1 MKALFFGLN
10 ARERLMALLALGILA
25 FLWVTAAYGRVN
37 EVWAN
42 WTDLEKKAAFHR
54 ARFAEEKK
62 IRADVAIAVQGL
74 DEGRGYDK
82 ARLVAEAFAAA
93 KEAGLT
99 PSTEAPTTV
108 KAGRFAVHSL
118 QMTCRKADM
127 GSLVKFYEA
136 IRPRAPYLALGNL
149 TIQSDRGKDATI
161 TINMQVTALE
171 LIGAAP
177 TPVAPVT
184 PTAPTAPATGDK
196 PAGETAAPAKVEG
209 PAPAVETKPATAE
222 TKPADASAPV
232 KTEAAAPAKTEA
244 APAAT
249 EIKPAATTVPATT
262 AAAVEAKPAAT
273 TAPATST
280 TPAAAEAK

>member
-1 MKALFFGLN
+1 
-10 ARERLMALLALGILA
+10 
-25 FLWVTAAYGRVN
+25 
-37 EVWAN
+37 
-42 WTDLEKKAAFHR
+42 
-54 ARFAEEKK
+54 
-62 IRADVAIAVQGL
+62 VAIAVQGL

-177 TPVAPVT
+177 TPVAPAT
-184 PTAPTAPATGDK
+184 PTAPAAPATGDK
-196 PAGETAAPAKVEG
+196 PAGDTAAPVKVEG
-209 PAPAVETKPATAE
+209 PAPAVETKPTTTE

-232 KTEAAAPAKTEA
+232 KTEAAVPAKTEAAPAKTEA

-249 EIKPAATTVPATT
+249 EIKPAATTAPATPAAPATT
-262 AAAVEAKPAAT
+262 EAK
-273 TAPATST
+273 
-280 TPAAAEAK
+280 

>member
-184 PTAPTAPATGDK
+184 PTAPATGDK
-196 PAGETAAPAKVEG
+196 PAGETAAPAKAEG
-209 PAPAVETKPATAE
+209 AAPAVETKPATPEA
-222 TKPADASAPV
+222 KPADASAPV
-232 KTEAAAPAKTEA
+232 KTEAGAPVKTEAAPAAPEIKPAKTEA
-244 APAAT
+244 AP
-249 EIKPAATTVPATT
+249 
-262 AAAVEAKPAAT
+262 VEAKPAAT
-273 TAPATST
+273 TAPAT
-280 TPAAAEAK
+280 PAAPATTEAK

>member
-37 EVWAN
+37 DVWAN
-42 WTDLEKKAAFHR
+42 WQDLEKKASFHR

-161 TINMQVTALE
+161 TINMQITALE

-184 PTAPTAPATGDK
+184 PAAPATGDKPTGDKPTGDK
-196 PAGETAAPAKVEG
+196 PAGETAAPAKTEG
-209 PAPAVETKPATAE
+209 AKPATEA
-222 TKPADASAPV
+222 TKPTTEPGAPAKVEASAPAKTDASAPV
-232 KTEAAAPAKTEA
+232 KAESVPAKTEA
-244 APAAT
+244 A
-249 EIKPAATTVPATT
+249 K
-262 AAAVEAKPAAT
+262 
-273 TAPATST
+273 
-280 TPAAAEAK
+280 

>member
-62 IRADVAIAVQGL
+62 IRADVAVAVQGL

-161 TINMQVTALE
+161 TVNMQITALE

-184 PTAPTAPATGDK
+184 PTVPAAPATGDQ
-196 PAGETAAPAKVEG
+196 PAGETTAPVKVEG
-209 PAPAVETKPATAE
+209 PAPAVETKPATTE
-222 TKPADASAPV
+222 TKPADASTPV
-232 KTEAAAPAKTEA
+232 KTENATPAAATPAAPATTEA
-244 APAAT
+244 VAPAKVEAVPAAT
-249 EIKPAATTVPATT
+249 EIKPAAT
-262 AAAVEAKPAAT
+262 EAK
-273 TAPATST
+273 
-280 TPAAAEAK
+280 

>member
-184 PTAPTAPATGDK
+184 PTAPATGDK
-196 PAGETAAPAKVEG
+196 PAGETAAPAKAEG
-209 PAPAVETKPATAE
+209 AAPAVETKPATPEA
-222 TKPADASAPV
+222 KPADASAPV
-232 KTEAAAPAKTEA
+232 KTEAGAPVKTEA
-244 APAAT
+244 APAAP
-249 EIKPAATTVPATT
+249 EIKPAKTEDAP
-262 AAAVEAKPAAT
+262 VEAKPAAT
-273 TAPATST
+273 TAPAT
-280 TPAAAEAK
+280 PAAPATTEAK

>member
-37 EVWAN
+37 DVWAN
-42 WTDLEKKAAFHR
+42 WQDLEKKASFHR

-161 TINMQVTALE
+161 TINMQITALE

-184 PTAPTAPATGDK
+184 PAAPATGDK
-196 PAGETAAPAKVEG
+196 PAGETAAPAKTEG
-209 PAPAVETKPATAE
+209 AKPSPTEATKPTTETTAPAKTEIPAPAKTDAPATAAEIKPATTE
-222 TKPADASAPV
+222 VKPADASVPV
-232 KTEAAAPAKTEA
+232 KAEVAPAKTEA
-244 APAAT
+244 V
-249 EIKPAATTVPATT
+249 K
-262 AAAVEAKPAAT
+262 
-273 TAPATST
+273 
-280 TPAAAEAK
+280 

>member
-10 ARERLMALLALGILA
+10 ARERLMALLALGTLA

-62 IRADVAIAVQGL
+62 IRADVAVAVQGL

-161 TINMQVTALE
+161 TVSMQITALE

-184 PTAPTAPATGDK
+184 PTVPAAPATGDQ
-196 PAGETAAPAKVEG
+196 PAGETTAPVKVEG
-209 PAPAVETKPATAE
+209 PAPAVETKPATTE
-222 TKPADASAPV
+222 TKPADASTPV
-232 KTEAAAPAKTEA
+232 KTENATPAAATPAAPATTEA
-244 APAAT
+244 VAPAKVEAVPAAT
-249 EIKPAATTVPATT
+249 EIKPAAV
-262 AAAVEAKPAAT
+262 
-273 TAPATST
+273 TAPATT
-280 TPAAAEAK
+280 EAK

>member
-10 ARERLMALLALGILA
+10 ARERLMALLALGTLA

-62 IRADVAIAVQGL
+62 IRADVAVAVQGL

-161 TINMQVTALE
+161 TINMQITALE

-184 PTAPTAPATGDK
+184 PTVPAAPATGDK
-196 PAGETAAPAKVEG
+196 PAGETAAPVKAEG
-209 PAPAVETKPATAE
+209 PAPAVETKPATTE
-222 TKPADASAPV
+222 TKPADASTPV
-232 KTEAAAPAKTEA
+232 KTENAAPAATTQAAPATTAAVAPAKVEA
-244 APAAT
+244 VPAAT
-249 EIKPAATTVPATT
+249 EIKPAAV
-262 AAAVEAKPAAT
+262 
-273 TAPATST
+273 TAPATT
-280 TPAAAEAK
+280 EAK

>member
-196 PAGETAAPAKVEG
+196 PAGETAAPA
-209 PAPAVETKPATAE
+209 VETKPATAE
-222 TKPADASAPV
+222 TKSADASAPV

-249 EIKPAATTVPATT
+249 EIKPAAPAVTTVAPATP
-262 AAAVEAKPAAT
+262 AAPVEAKPAAT
-273 TAPATST
+273 TAPATT
-280 TPAAAEAK
+280 EAK

>member
-177 TPVAPVT
+177 APVAPVT
-184 PTAPTAPATGDK
+184 PTAPAAPVTGDK
-196 PAGETAAPAKVEG
+196 PAGETAAPVKTEG
-209 PAPAVETKPATAE
+209 AAPAAETKPATTE
-222 TKPADASAPV
+222 TKPADASAPEKTETVAPV
-232 KTEAAAPAKTEA
+232 KTETAGPAKAEAAPAKTEA
-244 APAAT
+244 APSA
-249 EIKPAATTVPATT
+249 P
-262 AAAVEAKPAAT
+262 VEAKPAAT
-273 TAPATST
+273 TAPATT
-280 TPAAAEAK
+280 EAK

>member
-10 ARERLMALLALGILA
+10 ARERLMALLALGTLA

-62 IRADVAIAVQGL
+62 IRADVAVAVQGL

-161 TINMQVTALE
+161 TVNMQITALE

-184 PTAPTAPATGDK
+184 PTVPAAPAT
-196 PAGETAAPAKVEG
+196 GETAAPVKVEG
-209 PAPAVETKPATAE
+209 PAPAVETKPATTE
-222 TKPADASAPV
+222 TKPADASTPV
-232 KTEAAAPAKTEA
+232 KTENATPAAATPAAPATTEA
-244 APAAT
+244 VAPAKVEAVPAAT
-249 EIKPAATTVPATT
+249 EIKPAAV
-262 AAAVEAKPAAT
+262 
-273 TAPATST
+273 TAPATT
-280 TPAAAEAK
+280 EAK

>member
-62 IRADVAIAVQGL
+62 IRADVAEAVKGL

-82 ARLVAEAFAAA
+82 ARLVAEAYAAA
-93 KEAGLT
+93 KEAGLS

-108 KAGRFAVHSL
+108 KAGRFSVHSL
-118 QMTCRKADM
+118 QMSCRKADM
-127 GSLVKFYEA
+127 ASLVKFYEA
-136 IRPRAPYLALGNL
+136 IRPRAPYLAMGNL
-149 TIQSDRGKDATI
+149 TIQSDRGKDATV
-161 TINMQVTALE
+161 TLNMQITALE

-177 TPVAPVT
+177 VPV
-184 PTAPTAPATGDK
+184 APTAPATGEK
-196 PAGETAAPAKVEG
+196 PAGETAAPT
-209 PAPAVETKPATAE
+209 APATTEGAAPVKTEAAKPAATEAKPATATAAPTE
-222 TKPADASAPV
+222 AKPADATTPA
-232 KTEAAAPAKTEA
+232 KTEAAAPAKVEAAAPAAPA

-249 EIKPAATTVPATT
+249 
-262 AAAVEAKPAAT
+262 
-273 TAPATST
+273 APAPN
-280 TPAAAEAK
+280 TPAAK

>member
-10 ARERLMALLALGILA
+10 ARERLMALLALGTLA

-62 IRADVAIAVQGL
+62 IRADVAVAVQGL

-161 TINMQVTALE
+161 TVNMQITALE

-184 PTAPTAPATGDK
+184 PTVPAAPATGDQ
-196 PAGETAAPAKVEG
+196 PAGETTAPVKVEG
-209 PAPAVETKPATAE
+209 PAPAVETKPATTE
-222 TKPADASAPV
+222 TKPADASTPV
-232 KTEAAAPAKTEA
+232 KTENATPATATPAAPATTAAVAPAKVEA
-244 APAAT
+244 VPAAT
-249 EIKPAATTVPATT
+249 EIKPAAV
-262 AAAVEAKPAAT
+262 
-273 TAPATST
+273 TAPATT
-280 TPAAAEAK
+280 EAK

>member
-62 IRADVAIAVQGL
+62 IRADVAVAVQGL

-161 TINMQVTALE
+161 TVNMQITALE

-184 PTAPTAPATGDK
+184 PTVPAAPATGDQ
-196 PAGETAAPAKVEG
+196 PAGETAAPVKVEG
-209 PAPAVETKPATAE
+209 PAPAVETKPATTE
-222 TKPADASAPV
+222 TKPADASTPV
-232 KTEAAAPAKTEA
+232 KTENATPAAATPAAPATTEA
-244 APAAT
+244 VAPAKVEAVPAAT
-249 EIKPAATTVPATT
+249 EIKPAAV
-262 AAAVEAKPAAT
+262 
-273 TAPATST
+273 TAPATT
-280 TPAAAEAK
+280 EAK

>member
-62 IRADVAIAVQGL
+62 IRADVAVAVQGL

-161 TINMQVTALE
+161 TVNMQITALE

-184 PTAPTAPATGDK
+184 PTVPAAPATGDK
-196 PAGETAAPAKVEG
+196 PAGETAAPVKAEG
-209 PAPAVETKPATAE
+209 PAPAVETKPATTE
-222 TKPADASAPV
+222 TKPADASTPV
-232 KTEAAAPAKTEA
+232 KTENATPAAATPAAPATTAAVAPAKVEA
-244 APAAT
+244 VPAAT
-249 EIKPAATTVPATT
+249 EIKPAAV
-262 AAAVEAKPAAT
+262 
-273 TAPATST
+273 TAPATT
-280 TPAAAEAK
+280 EAK

>member
-62 IRADVAIAVQGL
+62 IRADVAVAVQGL

-161 TINMQVTALE
+161 TVNMQITALE

-184 PTAPTAPATGDK
+184 PTVPAAPATGDQ
-196 PAGETAAPAKVEG
+196 PAGETTAPVKVEG
-209 PAPAVETKPATAE
+209 PAPAVETKPATTE
-222 TKPADASAPV
+222 TKPADASTPV
-232 KTEAAAPAKTEA
+232 KTENATPATATPAAPATTEA
-244 APAAT
+244 VAPAKVEAVPAAT
-249 EIKPAATTVPATT
+249 EIKPAAV
-262 AAAVEAKPAAT
+262 
-273 TAPATST
+273 TAPATT
-280 TPAAAEAK
+280 EAK

>member
-10 ARERLMALLALGILA
+10 ARERLMALLALAILA

-42 WTDLEKKAAFHR
+42 WQDLEKKAAFHR

-62 IRADVAIAVQGL
+62 IRADVAVAVQGL

-127 GSLVKFYEA
+127 ASLVKFYEA

-161 TINMQVTALE
+161 TVNMQVTALE

-177 TPVAPVT
+177 TPVAP
-184 PTAPTAPATGDK
+184 ATGDK
-196 PAGETAAPAKVEG
+196 PATEAVAPAKTEI
-209 PAPAVETKPATAE
+209 PAPAKTDAPATEAKPAPTEATKPATESGAPAKTEAPATAAE
-222 TKPADASAPV
+222 IKPATTEVKPADASAPV
-232 KTEAAAPAKTEA
+232 KTEVAPAKTEA
-244 APAAT
+244 A
-249 EIKPAATTVPATT
+249 K
-262 AAAVEAKPAAT
+262 
-273 TAPATST
+273 
-280 TPAAAEAK
+280 

>member
-1 MKALFFGLN
+1 MKTLFFGLN

-62 IRADVAIAVQGL
+62 IRAEVAIAVQGL

-127 GSLVKFYEA
+127 ASLVKFYEA

-149 TIQSDRGKDATI
+149 TIQSDRGKEATV
-161 TINMQVTALE
+161 TVNMQVTALE

-177 TPVAPVT
+177 TPVAPT
-184 PTAPTAPATGDK
+184 PPTTGEKPATEGAAPATT
-196 PAGETAAPAKVEG
+196 ETV
-209 PAPAVETKPATAE
+209 KPATE
-222 TKPADASAPV
+222 T
-232 KTEAAAPAKTEA
+232 AAPAKTEA
-244 APAAT
+244 VAPAKTEVPALAKPGAPAT
-249 EIKPAATTVPATT
+249 ETKPAAAP
-262 AAAVEAKPAAT
+262 EAKPAA
-273 TAPATST
+273 ATEGA
-280 TPAAAEAK
+280 TPAAKTEAPAAPKTEAAK

>member
-184 PTAPTAPATGDK
+184 PTAPATGDK
-196 PAGETAAPAKVEG
+196 PAGETAAPAKAEG
-209 PAPAVETKPATAE
+209 AAPAVETKPVTPEA
-222 TKPADASAPV
+222 KPADASAPV
-232 KTEAAAPAKTEA
+232 KTEAATPVKTEA
-244 APAAT
+244 GQAAT
-249 EIKPAATTVPATT
+249 EIKPAKTET
-262 AAAVEAKPAAT
+262 AQIGRAHV
-273 TAPATST
+273 
-280 TPAAAEAK
+280 

>member
-10 ARERLMALLALGILA
+10 ARERLMALLALAILA
-25 FLWVTAAYGRVN
+25 FLWVTAAYARVN
-37 EVWAN
+37 DVWAN
-42 WTDLEKKAAFHR
+42 WTDLEKKASFHR

-62 IRADVAIAVQGL
+62 IRAEVAVAVQGL

-127 GSLVKFYEA
+127 GSLVKFYET

-149 TIQSDRGKDATI
+149 TIQSDRGKDATV
-161 TINMQVTALE
+161 TVNMQVTALE

-177 TPVAPVT
+177 TPVAP
-184 PTAPTAPATGDK
+184 AAGDK
-196 PAGETAAPAKVEG
+196 PATEGAAPGKTETPGAPTTETKPATEGATPVKNETVPPAKTDSTPAAPATT
-209 PAPAVETKPATAE
+209 PAVIETKPATATPAAPAVTTPTPAPAAPAAE
-222 TKPADASAPV
+222 TKPA
-232 KTEAAAPAKTEA
+232 
-244 APAAT
+244 
-249 EIKPAATTVPATT
+249 
-262 AAAVEAKPAAT
+262 
-273 TAPATST
+273 ATST
-280 TPAAAEAK
+280 AEPAAK

>member
-10 ARERLMALLALGILA
+10 ARERLMALVALSTLA

-62 IRADVAIAVQGL
+62 IRADVAVAVQGL

-196 PAGETAAPAKVEG
+196 PAGETAAPA
-209 PAPAVETKPATAE
+209 VETKPATAE
-222 TKPADASAPV
+222 TKSADASAPV

-249 EIKPAATTVPATT
+249 EIKPAAPAVTTVAPATP
-262 AAAVEAKPAAT
+262 AAPVEAKPAAT
-273 TAPATST
+273 TAPATT
-280 TPAAAEAK
+280 EAK

>member
-136 IRPRAPYLALGNL
+136 IRPRAPYPALGNL

-184 PTAPTAPATGDK
+184 PTAPAAPATGDK
-196 PAGETAAPAKVEG
+196 PAGETAAPVKVEG
-209 PAPAVETKPATAE
+209 PAPAVETKPATTE
-222 TKPADASAPV
+222 TKPADASTPV
-232 KTEAAAPAKTEA
+232 KTENATPAAATPAAPATTEVVA
-244 APAAT
+244 PAKVEAVPAAT
-249 EIKPAATTVPATT
+249 EIKPAAV
-262 AAAVEAKPAAT
+262 
-273 TAPATST
+273 TAPATT
-280 TPAAAEAK
+280 EAK

>member
-1 MKALFFGLN
+1 MHPLIRQYYQTFNSGD
-10 ARERLMALLALGILA
+10 REALLALGILA

-184 PTAPTAPATGDK
+184 PTAPATGDK
-196 PAGETAAPAKVEG
+196 PAGETAAPAKAEG
-209 PAPAVETKPATAE
+209 AAPAVETKPATPEA
-222 TKPADASAPV
+222 KPADASAPV
-232 KTEAAAPAKTEA
+232 KTEAATPVKTEAAQAATEIKPAKTEA
-244 APAAT
+244 AP
-249 EIKPAATTVPATT
+249 
-262 AAAVEAKPAAT
+262 VEAKPAAT
-273 TAPATST
+273 TAPAT
-280 TPAAAEAK
+280 PAAPATTEAK

>member
-42 WTDLEKKAAFHR
+42 WQDLEKKAAFHR

-62 IRADVAIAVQGL
+62 IRADVAVAVQGL

-127 GSLVKFYEA
+127 ASLVKFYEA

-161 TINMQVTALE
+161 TVNMQVTALE

-177 TPVAPVT
+177 TPVAPTTVT
-184 PTAPTAPATGDK
+184 PTTGGDK
-196 PAGETAAPAKVEG
+196 PATEGAAPVTTEGAKPG
-209 PAPAVETKPATAE
+209 PTEATKPATESGAPAKAE
-222 TKPADASAPV
+222 VSAPAKTEAPATAAEIKPATTEVKPADASAPV
-232 KTEAAAPAKTEA
+232 KTEVAPAKTEA
-244 APAAT
+244 A
-249 EIKPAATTVPATT
+249 K
-262 AAAVEAKPAAT
+262 
-273 TAPATST
+273 
-280 TPAAAEAK
+280 

>member
-1 MKALFFGLN
+1 MKTLFFGLN

-62 IRADVAIAVQGL
+62 IRAEVAIAVQGL

-127 GSLVKFYEA
+127 ASLVKFYEA

-149 TIQSDRGKDATI
+149 TIQSDRGKDATV
-161 TINMQVTALE
+161 TVNMQVTALE

-177 TPVAPVT
+177 TPVAPT
-184 PTAPTAPATGDK
+184 PPATGDK
-196 PAGETAAPAKVEG
+196 PATGEKPATEGAAPATT
-209 PAPAVETKPATAE
+209 ETVKPATE
-222 TKPADASAPV
+222 T
-232 KTEAAAPAKTEA
+232 AAPAKTEA
-244 APAAT
+244 VAPAKTEVPAPAKPDAPATETKPAAAAEGATPAAKTEAPAAPKT
-249 EIKPAATTVPATT
+249 EAA
-262 AAAVEAKPAAT
+262 K
-273 TAPATST
+273 
-280 TPAAAEAK
+280 

>member
-10 ARERLMALLALGILA
+10 ARERLMALAALGILA
-25 FLWVTAAYGRVN
+25 FLWVTAAYGRVSD
-37 EVWAN
+37 VWAN

-62 IRADVAIAVQGL
+62 IRAEVAVAVQGL

-136 IRPRAPYLALGNL
+136 IRPRAPYLAMGNL
-149 TIQSDRGKDATI
+149 TIQSDRGKEATVTVNI
-161 TINMQVTALE
+161 QVTALE

-177 TPVAPVT
+177 TPVAPAKTET
-184 PTAPTAPATGDK
+184 PTVTTGGEGAK
-196 PAGETAAPAKVEG
+196 PAGETAAPATTAPTAPTAEG
-209 PAPAVETKPATAE
+209 AKPAVEIKPTTESKPAATEA
-222 TKPADASAPV
+222 KPADAPAPVKSEAVAPV
-232 KTEAAAPAKTEA
+232 KTEAT
-244 APAAT
+244 APAA
-249 EIKPAATTVPATT
+249 K
-262 AAAVEAKPAAT
+262 
-273 TAPATST
+273 
-280 TPAAAEAK
+280 

>member
-184 PTAPTAPATGDK
+184 PTAPATGDK
-196 PAGETAAPAKVEG
+196 PAGETAAPAKAEG
-209 PAPAVETKPATAE
+209 AAPAVETKPVTPEA
-222 TKPADASAPV
+222 KPADASAPV
-232 KTEAAAPAKTEA
+232 KTESAVPAKTET
-244 APAAT
+244 APAA
-249 EIKPAATTVPATT
+249 P
-262 AAAVEAKPAAT
+262 VEAKPAAT
-273 TAPATST
+273 TAPATPVAPAT
-280 TPAAAEAK
+280 TEAK

>member
-10 ARERLMALLALGILA
+10 ARERLMALLALGTLA

-62 IRADVAIAVQGL
+62 IRADVAVAVQGL

-108 KAGRFAVHSL
+108 KAGPFAVHSL

-161 TINMQVTALE
+161 TVNMQITALE

-184 PTAPTAPATGDK
+184 PTVPAAPATGDQ
-196 PAGETAAPAKVEG
+196 PAGETAAPVKVEG
-209 PAPAVETKPATAE
+209 PAPAVETKPATTE
-222 TKPADASAPV
+222 TKPADASTPV
-232 KTEAAAPAKTEA
+232 KTENATPAAATPAAPATTEA
-244 APAAT
+244 VAPAKVEAVPAAT
-249 EIKPAATTVPATT
+249 EIKPAAV
-262 AAAVEAKPAAT
+262 
-273 TAPATST
+273 TAPATT
-280 TPAAAEAK
+280 EAK

>member
-25 FLWVTAAYGRVN
+25 FLWVTAAYGRVSD
-37 EVWAN
+37 VWAN

-62 IRADVAIAVQGL
+62 IRAEVAVAVQGL

-127 GSLVKFYEA
+127 ASLVKFYEA
-136 IRPRAPYLALGNL
+136 IRPRAPYLAMGNL
-149 TIQSDRGKDATI
+149 TIQSDRGKEATVTVNI
-161 TINMQVTALE
+161 QVTALE

-177 TPVAPVT
+177 TPVAPAKTET
-184 PTAPTAPATGDK
+184 PAPTT
-196 PAGETAAPAKVEG
+196 GETAAPATSEG
-209 PAPAVETKPATAE
+209 AKPTGETPAPSATEGAKPATPLTTTPTAE
-222 TKPADASAPV
+222 GAKPAAP
-232 KTEAAAPAKTEA
+232 
-244 APAAT
+244 
-249 EIKPAATTVPATT
+249 EIKPAN
-262 AAAVEAKPAAT
+262 
-273 TAPATST
+273 
-280 TPAAAEAK
+280 AEAK

>member
-184 PTAPTAPATGDK
+184 PTAPATGDK
-196 PAGETAAPAKVEG
+196 PAAETAAPVKTEG
-209 PAPAVETKPATAE
+209 AAPAAETKPATTE

-232 KTEAAAPAKTEA
+232 KTETVAPTKTEAAVPAKTET
-244 APAAT
+244 APVEA
-249 EIKPAATTVPATT
+249 KPATT
-262 AAAVEAKPAAT
+262 APAEAKPAAT
-273 TAPATST
+273 TTPATT
-280 TPAAAEAK
+280 GAK

>member
-62 IRADVAIAVQGL
+62 IRADVAVAVQGL

-161 TINMQVTALE
+161 TVNMQITALE

-184 PTAPTAPATGDK
+184 PTVPAAPATGDQ
-196 PAGETAAPAKVEG
+196 PAGETAAPVKVEG
-209 PAPAVETKPATAE
+209 PAPAVETKPATTE
-222 TKPADASAPV
+222 TKPADASTPV
-232 KTEAAAPAKTEA
+232 KTENATPATATPAAPATTEA
-244 APAAT
+244 VAPAKVEAVPAAT
-249 EIKPAATTVPATT
+249 EIKPAAV
-262 AAAVEAKPAAT
+262 
-273 TAPATST
+273 TAPATT
-280 TPAAAEAK
+280 EAK

>member
-1 MKALFFGLN
+1 MKTLFFGLN
-10 ARERLMALLALGILA
+10 ARERLMALAALGILA

-42 WTDLEKKAAFHR
+42 WTELEKKAAFHR

-62 IRADVAIAVQGL
+62 IRADVAVAVQGL

-136 IRPRAPYLALGNL
+136 IRPRAPYLAMGNL
-149 TIQSDRGKDATI
+149 TIQSDRGKEATVTVNI
-161 TINMQVTALE
+161 QVTALE

-177 TPVAPVT
+177 VPVAPAKTET
-184 PTAPTAPATGDK
+184 PAPATGGEGVK
-196 PAGETAAPAKVEG
+196 PAGET
-209 PAPAVETKPATAE
+209 PAPTTTEGAKPATA
-222 TKPADASAPV
+222 
-232 KTEAAAPAKTEA
+232 
-244 APAAT
+244 PAAT
-249 EIKPAATTVPATT
+249 PTTIAPAEAAKPAAPEIKPATAPAPTTEV
-262 AAAVEAKPAAT
+262 AKPAAT
-273 TAPATST
+273 TETKPAS
-280 TPAAAEAK
+280 AETK

>member
-62 IRADVAIAVQGL
+62 IRADVAVAVQGL

-161 TINMQVTALE
+161 TVNMQITALE

-184 PTAPTAPATGDK
+184 PTVPAAPATGDQ
-196 PAGETAAPAKVEG
+196 PAGETTAPVKVEG
-209 PAPAVETKPATAE
+209 PAPAVETKPATTE
-222 TKPADASAPV
+222 TKPADASTPV
-232 KTEAAAPAKTEA
+232 KTENATPATATTEAPATTAAVAPAKVEA
-244 APAAT
+244 VPAAT
-249 EIKPAATTVPATT
+249 EIKPAAV
-262 AAAVEAKPAAT
+262 
-273 TAPATST
+273 TAPATT
-280 TPAAAEAK
+280 EAK

>member
-10 ARERLMALLALGILA
+10 ARERLMALVALSTLA

-62 IRADVAIAVQGL
+62 IRADVAVAVQGL

-161 TINMQVTALE
+161 TINMQITALE

-184 PTAPTAPATGDK
+184 PTAPATPATGDQPAGETVAPTTPATTEGAAPVKTEAAPTTETAK
-196 PAGETAAPAKVEG
+196 PATETAAPAKTEAVAPTKTDV
-209 PAPAVETKPATAE
+209 PAPAVETKPATTE
-222 TKPADASAPV
+222 VKPAAASAPV
-232 KTEAAAPAKTEA
+232 KTEVVPAKTEA
-244 APAAT
+244 A
-249 EIKPAATTVPATT
+249 K
-262 AAAVEAKPAAT
+262 
-273 TAPATST
+273 
-280 TPAAAEAK
+280 

>member
-184 PTAPTAPATGDK
+184 PTAPATGDK
-196 PAGETAAPAKVEG
+196 PAGETAAPAKAEG
-209 PAPAVETKPATAE
+209 AAPAVETKPATPEA
-222 TKPADASAPV
+222 KPADASAPV
-232 KTEAAAPAKTEA
+232 KTEAATPVKTEAAQAATEIKPAKTEA
-244 APAAT
+244 AP
-249 EIKPAATTVPATT
+249 
-262 AAAVEAKPAAT
+262 VEAKPAAT
-273 TAPATST
+273 TTPATTAAPATT
-280 TPAAAEAK
+280 EAK

>member
-1 MKALFFGLN
+1 
-10 ARERLMALLALGILA
+10 MALLALGILA

-177 TPVAPVT
+177 TPVAPAT
-184 PTAPTAPATGDK
+184 TTAPATGDK
-196 PAGETAAPAKVEG
+196 PAAESAAPATTEAAKPTTEAAAPAKTEAVAPTKTDV
-209 PAPAVETKPATAE
+209 PAPAVETKPATTE
-222 TKPADASAPV
+222 VKPAAASAPV
-232 KTEAAAPAKTEA
+232 KTEVVPAKTEA
-244 APAAT
+244 A
-249 EIKPAATTVPATT
+249 K
-262 AAAVEAKPAAT
+262 
-273 TAPATST
+273 
-280 TPAAAEAK
+280 

>member
-184 PTAPTAPATGDK
+184 PTAPATGDK
-196 PAGETAAPAKVEG
+196 PAGETAAPAKAEG
-209 PAPAVETKPATAE
+209 AAPAVETKPATPEA
-222 TKPADASAPV
+222 KPADASAPV
-232 KTEAAAPAKTEA
+232 KTEAATPVKTEATQAAPEIKPAKTEA
-244 APAAT
+244 AP
-249 EIKPAATTVPATT
+249 
-262 AAAVEAKPAAT
+262 VEAKPAAT
-273 TAPATST
+273 TAPAT
-280 TPAAAEAK
+280 PAAPATTEAK

>member
-37 EVWAN
+37 DVWAN
-42 WTDLEKKAAFHR
+42 WQDLEKKASFHR

-161 TINMQVTALE
+161 TINMQITALE

-184 PTAPTAPATGDK
+184 PAAPATGDK
-196 PAGETAAPAKVEG
+196 PAGETAAPATTEGAKPSPTEATKPTTESGAPAKVEASASAKTE
-209 PAPAVETKPATAE
+209 APATAAEIKPATTE
-222 TKPADASAPV
+222 VKPADASAPV
-232 KTEAAAPAKTEA
+232 KAESVPAKTEA
-244 APAAT
+244 A
-249 EIKPAATTVPATT
+249 K
-262 AAAVEAKPAAT
+262 
-273 TAPATST
+273 
-280 TPAAAEAK
+280 